1 MQLTLGEWRG
11 WKKDGPDYSSRAEE
25 KKGKPMELEE
35 AASFSL
41 YVTWH
46 SRSEDDTLRYLLDLA
61 N

>member
-11 WKKDGPDYSSRAEE
+11 WEKDGPDYSSRAEE

-46 SRSEDDTLRYLLDLA
+46 SRSEDDT
-61 N
+61 